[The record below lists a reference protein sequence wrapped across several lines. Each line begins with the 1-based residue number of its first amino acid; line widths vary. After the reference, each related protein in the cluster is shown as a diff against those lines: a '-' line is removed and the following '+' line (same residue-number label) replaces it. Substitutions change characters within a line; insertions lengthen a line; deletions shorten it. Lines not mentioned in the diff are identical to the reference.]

1 MAKRVGSSAVN
12 RALFA
17 VASGLW
23 ALAVVGPVSTVWPKG
38 PAATQ
43 NLIAEAKFPRTKGSL
58 PLPSKSN
65 GGYGMRQI
73 FLLVSVLLLSL
84 SWALA
89 QDATQGSTTPARGTN
104 PMNSG
109 QNSAAAG
116 EKTVTG
122 CLSGSNGSFSLTDK
136 HGNSYQLTGDN
147 AKLSEHVGHE
157 VRVTGTPS
165 PSASGATAGAP
176 GTTTAGNTGAEQSL
190 QVTSLKHISKSCQA
204 GAGGM
209 TH

>member
-1 MAKRVGSSAVN
+1 
-12 RALFA
+12 
-17 VASGLW
+17 
-23 ALAVVGPVSTVWPKG
+23 
-38 PAATQ
+38 
-43 NLIAEAKFPRTKGSL
+43 
-58 PLPSKSN
+58 
-65 GGYGMRQI
+65 MRQI

-109 QNSAAAG
+109 QNSAASS

-122 CLSGSNGSFSLTDK
+122 CLSGANGSFTLTDK
-136 HGNSYQLTGDN
+136 HGKSYHLTGDN

-157 VRVTGTPS
+157 VKVTGTPS
-165 PSASGATAGAP
+165 PSASGATAG
-176 GTTTAGNTGAEQSL
+176 GTGAEQSL
-190 QVTSLKHISKSCQA
+190 EVTSLKHISKSCQA

>member
-1 MAKRVGSSAVN
+1 
-12 RALFA
+12 
-17 VASGLW
+17 
-23 ALAVVGPVSTVWPKG
+23 
-38 PAATQ
+38 
-43 NLIAEAKFPRTKGSL
+43 
-58 PLPSKSN
+58 
-65 GGYGMRQI
+65 MRQI

-109 QNSAAAG
+109 QNSAASS

-122 CLSGSNGSFSLTDK
+122 CLSGSNGSFTLTDK
-136 HGNSYQLTGDN
+136 HGKSYQLTGDN

-157 VRVTGTPS
+157 VKVTGTPS

-176 GTTTAGNTGAEQSL
+176 GSTTAGGTGAEQSL
-190 QVTSLKHISKSCQA
+190 EVTSLKHISKSCQA